1 MTDQDRAWRRSLLT
15 ALGLAAASAIALG
28 FSRFAY
34 SLLLQAMQADLGL
47 SYVAAGAL
55 NTFNAVG
62 YLAGAFGAAW
72 AARRWGPGRPFAAG
86 VALST
91 LALLA
96 TAFPDSLDALSALR
110 ALGGFFGA
118 FAYILG
124 AALAGGAA
132 PGQSPERRGVLV
144 GIYSAGPAAGIV
156 LSGLAVPAAAGLDE
170 SGWRAGWLALAAMAA
185 VGTALALPA
194 ARAARPPGPP
204 QRGGRLAR
212 EDFLHILPTTLAY
225 TCFGAGYAG
234 WTTFVVAMLKAQGG
248 SETMVSSFWI
258 VMGAVGV
265 CSSVVWGR
273 TLGRLPSNRGPAIA
287 YAATLVGAM
296 PALIWPG
303 PVGAYASAILYG
315 GSVMAGPS
323 SIAIIAQRHLAP
335 GSIAAALAAMTIC
348 FAVGQS
354 AGPILSGWVSDATG
368 DVSAGLWSAPILLA
382 GAAVC
387 SMFQKPPREAE
398 LRG

>member
-1 MTDQDRAWRRSLLT
+1 MDDECRAWRRSLLT
-15 ALGLAAASAIALG
+15 AVGLSAASAIALG

-34 SLLLQAMQADLGL
+34 SLLLPAMQDDLGL
-47 SYVAAGAL
+47 SYVEAGAL

-86 VALST
+86 VALSA

-96 TAFPDSLDALSALR
+96 TAWPTGLDMLSALR
-110 ALGGFFGA
+110 AIGGFFGA

-132 PGQSPERRGVLV
+132 PGASPERRGVLV

-156 LSGLAVPAAAGLDE
+156 ISGLAVPAAAGLDE
-170 SGWRAGWLALAAMAA
+170 SGWRAGWLALGALAAL
-185 VGTALALPA
+185 GTAAALPA
-194 ARAARPPGPP
+194 ARAATPPGAPR
-204 QRGGRLAR
+204 RGGRLAR
-212 EDFLHILPTTLAY
+212 ADALHILPTTLAY

-248 SETMVSSFWI
+248 SETLASSFWI
-258 VMGAVGV
+258 VMGGVGV
-265 CSSVVWGR
+265 FSSVVWGR
-273 TLGRLPSNRGPAIA
+273 ALGRLPSNRGPALA
-287 YAATLVGAM
+287 YAATLVGAI
-296 PALIWPG
+296 PALVWPG
-303 PVGAYASAILYG
+303 PVGAYASAVLYG
-315 GSVMAGPS
+315 GSVMAGPI

-335 GSIAAALAAMTIC
+335 EAIAAAVAAMTIC

-354 AGPILSGWVSDATG
+354 AGPILSGWISDATG
-368 DVSAGLWSAPILLA
+368 DVSAGLWSAPVLLA
-382 GAAVC
+382 GAAVA
-387 SMFQKPPREAE
+387 SLFQKPPREAA
-398 LRG
+398 LRA